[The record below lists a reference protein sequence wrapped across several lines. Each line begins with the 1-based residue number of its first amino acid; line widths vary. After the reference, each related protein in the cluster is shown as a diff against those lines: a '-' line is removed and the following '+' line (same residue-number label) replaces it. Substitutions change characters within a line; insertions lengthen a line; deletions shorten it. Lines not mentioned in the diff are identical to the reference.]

1 MDTQTGPYYLI
12 LAPQEHDRQR
22 RAGQIP
28 GFQAPPG
35 LSGLGRQPGEVD
47 AGYSGFGRL
56 DKIRSLEQER
66 LALYGSRFHYLL
78 LVGSHGEIP
87 FGEFSVVFDGR
98 NQYGNIDFDACL
110 SPPLSDSETMEHDK
124 LKLSDWPYAD
134 PTSEYDSNV
143 NGCLLDGVALY
154 TYQKAKRTLPRA
166 TSRTQSRGSCR
177 RSQSGGSRSIPR
189 RPWRLR

>member
-1 MDTQTGPYYLI
+1 M
-12 LAPQEHDRQR
+12 
-22 RAGQIP
+22 
-28 GFQAPPG
+28 
-35 LSGLGRQPGEVD
+35 D

-56 DKIRSLEQER
+56 DKIRSLELER

-98 NQYGNIDFDACL
+98 NQYGNVDFDACL

-124 LKLSDWPYAD
+124 LKLSDWPYVD

-154 TYQKAKRTLPRA
+154 TVPEDEKDPAPGYIPDAKP
-166 TSRTQSRGSCR
+166 GSSR
-177 RSQSGGSRSIPR
+177 RSPSDGSRSIRR
-189 RPWRLR
+189 RPWRPR